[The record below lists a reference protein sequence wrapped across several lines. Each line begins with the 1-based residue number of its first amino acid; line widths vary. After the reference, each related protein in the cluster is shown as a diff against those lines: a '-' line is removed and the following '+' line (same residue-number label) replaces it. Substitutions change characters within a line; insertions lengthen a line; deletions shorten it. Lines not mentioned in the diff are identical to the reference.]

1 MANEELLDVE
11 VVPEGGEPEGSGT
24 LEHVNLVDA
33 LRGKRVGA
41 EGEEQDG
48 DDILVRWGKMTVR
61 EFDDDFESN
70 KDCYA
75 KMAQTLEL
83 FMGERDTYD
92 YGPAMGKPRPCM
104 PVVNKLVTRIYNR
117 MASVITKI
125 EPVVVPSGPEDSDRV
140 LRVSQHMNWERR
152 AKHPEWKATMSVG
165 LLIMINAGSMFRRV
179 EYDPV
184 HRKKVISSLPP
195 TDCVVAYSE
204 KDMSPWMET
213 VGRVTVRLRMRRNQI
228 EEYGM
233 SLDGSPPFFSDVDKL
248 FGKDAE
254 KKPQPIRDDEDTD
267 PFRKLRGKSEGTK
280 RAPESDKDDGTSN
293 PTYEILE
300 RTSWERLPAG
310 VAPDEGTVGPRM
322 RRVQIWTE
330 RSTKRVLRAVI
341 KEAEDA
347 QDRLRFR
354 NEMNAAQIKFEN
366 LTQEYAAKQA
376 EAMAMM
382 QQAAAEVAIGGQAPP
397 MPEIGPPPQMEQI
410 RPIRMAPVYGLI
422 HYRFM
427 ESPIGFYGLGAGIF
441 GANMNLI
448 VNEAIGDHLV
458 HAKMHAIGQASGF
471 LAEEWKEGNSK
482 AKGKVKAEFG
492 VYKQTNLSSD
502 VLQRSMVKLDV
513 GPPGSSLPDIA
524 ALFSSEAELQMNAHE
539 SLSGEA
545 GPSHE
550 SATAAGIRNK
560 RVGENLNMAME
571 NVFEP
576 LAAEFKT
583 YARLNAT
590 FLDNE
595 EYYFVTEADP
605 SKPGKET
612 QTRKTVGRADYEADY
627 DITFDSDVRL
637 SFDEGL
643 GENAMQGYQIVMQSQ
658 FADPN
663 TKLAAEKKALRSLGQ
678 TDILRHYPDSI
689 PEPPPPEP
697 KSQIDEN
704 AGFMEEQDHP
714 VLPDDPHA
722 DHLAEMQKFEMTGF
736 PLSPTGKQLFDRHR
750 RSHQAA
756 AYSMARKMEDENN
769 ERETAF
775 GAAQLLQSSR
785 LP

>member
-1 MANEELLDVE
+1 MANEELMNVE
-11 VVPEGGEPEGSGT
+11 VVEDGGEPEGSGA
-24 LEHVNLVDA
+24 LEHVNLVEI
-33 LRGKRVGA
+33 LQGKKVGD
-41 EGEEQDG
+41 ENDQQEG
-48 DDILVRWGKMTVR
+48 DDILVKWGKMTVR
-61 EFDDDFESN
+61 DFDDDFDSN
-70 KDCYA
+70 KDCYD

-83 FMGERDTYD
+83 FMGERDMYD
-92 YGPAMGKPRPCM
+92 YGPAEGKPRPCM

-125 EPVVVPSGPEDSDRV
+125 EPVVVPSGPEDADRV
-140 LRVSQHMNWERR
+140 VRVSQHMNWERR

-165 LLIMINAGSMFRRV
+165 LLIMINGGSMFRRV

-184 HRKKVISSLPP
+184 LRKKVITSLPP

-204 KDMSPWMET
+204 KDMSPWMEN

-233 SLDGSPPFFSDVDKL
+233 SMDGSPSFFSGVDKL
-248 FGKDAE
+248 FAKDAE
-254 KKPQPIRDDEDTD
+254 KKAQPIRDDDDTD
-267 PFRKLRGKSEGTK
+267 PFRKLRNKSEGTK
-280 RAPESDKDDGTSN
+280 RHAEQDKDDGTSN
-293 PTYEILE
+293 PMYEILE
-300 RTSWERLPAG
+300 RTSWERLPVG
-310 VAPDEGTVGPRM
+310 VAPDEQIVGPRM

-330 RSTKRVLRAVI
+330 RSTKKVLRAVI

-347 QDRLRFR
+347 HDRLRYR
-354 NEMNAAQIKFEN
+354 NEVEAAQIKFEN

-382 QQAAAEVAIGGQAPP
+382 QAAAEEVVLGGQAPV
-397 MPEIGPPPQMEQI
+397 MPQMPPPPQMEQT

-422 HYRFM
+422 HFRFM

-441 GANMNLI
+441 GSNMNLI

-458 HAKMHAIGQASGF
+458 HAKMHAIGMTSGF
-471 LAEEWKEGNSK
+471 LSEEWKEGNQK
-482 AKGKVKAEFG
+482 TKGKVKATFG
-492 VYKQTNLSSD
+492 AWKQTNLSAD
-502 VLQRSMVKLDV
+502 VLQRSMVNFQV

-524 ALFSSEAELQMNAHE
+524 ALFSDEAEMQMNAHE

-550 SATAAGIRNK
+550 SATAASLRNK

-590 FLDNE
+590 FLDNV
-595 EYYFVTEADP
+595 EYYYVTEADP
-605 SKPGKET
+605 AKPGKET
-612 QTRKTVGRADYEADY
+612 QVRKTVGRRDYEADY

-643 GENAMQGYQIVMQSQ
+643 GENAMQGYQIVMQSP

-689 PEPPPPEP
+689 PPPEEP
-697 KSQIDEN
+697 TPQSQIDEN
-704 AGFMEEQDHP
+704 AGFMEERDHP
-714 VLPDDPHA
+714 VLPDDDHTV
-722 DHLAEMQKFEMTGF
+722 HLAEMQKFEMNAF

-750 RSHQAA
+750 RGHQAA
-756 AYSMARKMEDENN
+756 AYSTARKMEDENN

-775 GAAQLLQSSR
+775 GAAQLQQSTG
-785 LP
+785 PV